1 MLALGIEVS
10 AVVLVVAVKS
20 SGVQLFPSFLSHT
33 ALAYPERVPSALWET
48 VKVLL
53 QLLLPPAEIEEKEV
67 EALVDVEPELLSY
80 HWIER
85 VLLVPEEKEPEELE
99 KVALTVIVEVLL
111 ATS

>member
-1 MLALGIEVS
+1 
-10 AVVLVVAVKS
+10 
-20 SGVQLFPSFLSHT
+20 
-33 ALAYPERVPSALWET
+33 
-48 VKVLL
+48 
-53 QLLLPPAEIEEKEV
+53 
-67 EALVDVEPELLSY
+67 VDVEPELLSY